1 MRRLLLLAAIPLLA
15 CAEDWKGTIIDVHC
29 QGMDPAIHERSCA
42 LHNAKKGLGLA
53 MPGGRFLKFDKK
65 GTAKALEAIQATPQE
80 NLAAEVKGTLKGDTI
95 QVESVRVVA
104 TTATAAAAEHCP
116 MMGGQETMSGHDHG
130 AAQNGD
136 CCPKC
141 PTSPKQ

>member
-42 LHNAKKGLGLA
+42 LHNGKKGLGLA
-53 MPGGRFLKFDKK
+53 IAGGRFLKFDKK
-65 GTAKALEAIQATPQE
+65 GTAKALVAIQATPQE
-80 NLAAEVKGTLKGDTI
+80 NLAAEVTGTLKGDTI

-104 TTATAAAAEHCP
+104 APAAAASAEHCP
-116 MMGGQETMSGHDHG
+116 MMGGHDHT

-141 PTSPKQ
+141 PMTPK